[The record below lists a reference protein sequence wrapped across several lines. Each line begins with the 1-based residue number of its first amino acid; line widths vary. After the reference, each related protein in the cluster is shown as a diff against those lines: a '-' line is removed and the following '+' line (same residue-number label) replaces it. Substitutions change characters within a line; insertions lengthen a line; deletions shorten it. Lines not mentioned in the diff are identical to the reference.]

1 MRVKGW
7 FKYLMAFII
16 AMLFC
21 PNTTDEVLQTSL
33 FTESQPSVLI
43 ADNNFVNPI
52 SDSDIALPRR
62 VTFNSSIRFNQQ
74 YQRQQNLHRYHVD
87 FAKLGKL
94 RNDGVHHSVQ
104 YKSILT
110 HPYIIKAVQK
120 LISFGTLII

>member
-7 FKYLMAFII
+7 FKYLMAFIV

-33 FTESQPSVLI
+33 FTENQPSVLI

-74 YQRQQNLHRYHVD
+74 YQR
-87 FAKLGKL
+87 
-94 RNDGVHHSVQ
+94 
-104 YKSILT
+104 
-110 HPYIIKAVQK
+110 
-120 LISFGTLII
+120 

>member
-7 FKYLMAFII
+7 FKYLMAFIV

-33 FTESQPSVLI
+33 FTENQPSVLI

-74 YQRQQNLHRYHVD
+74 SQRQQNLHRYHVD

-94 RNDGVHHSVQ
+94 RID
-104 YKSILT
+104 
-110 HPYIIKAVQK
+110 
-120 LISFGTLII
+120 

>member
-7 FKYLMAFII
+7 FKYLMAFIV

-21 PNTTDEVLQTSL
+21 SNTTDEVLQTSL
-33 FTESQPSVLI
+33 FTENQPSVLI

-74 YQRQQNLHRYHVD
+74 YQRQQQ
-87 FAKLGKL
+87 FAKYATPVLLLFLPK
-94 RNDGVHHSVQ
+94 RS
-104 YKSILT
+104 
-110 HPYIIKAVQK
+110 
-120 LISFGTLII
+120 SFP